1 MHISTGA
8 LVHFYGLCT
17 TTTSSSSF
25 EMLATELVWNVYT
38 REMKIYDSCTFF
50 LHVLFARSFH
60 SAFASLVCS
69 SEYCLMT
76 LLRLC
81 VVCASCFS
89 LSETEAWTVRA
100 NEGGKKA
107 IYADIENSLS

>member
-1 MHISTGA
+1 MILA
-8 LVHFYGLCT
+8 L
-17 TTTSSSSF
+17 
-25 EMLATELVWNVYT
+25 
-38 REMKIYDSCTFF
+38 FF

-89 LSETEAWTVRA
+89 LSETEAGRFVRTK
-100 NEGGKKA
+100 EGKKA
-107 IYADIENSLS
+107 IYAEIENSLS